1 MKKYLKIS
9 LEILLVTVLLST
21 VLCVLAYAK
30 EAFEGEDE
38 IGCPH
43 YYNSEYDWCLYGKKC
58 VKCGK
63 VFENALGHN
72 FRTERRAEDKT
83 CYVEICRRCGKT
95 FTRAHAGLNPEK
107 DWCTEGKKC
116 SICGYTSEALGHDLD
131 SNEKCRRC
139 GETEC
144 NHVYNV
150 AKATCKLAKKCTKC
164 GEVKDEVDPN
174 NHNFRTTRD
183 DKGTTKKCS
192 WCGKE
197 EVTPHDFDE
206 NNKCKICGYILK
218 VKIEEH
224 THVAKENE
232 TPCTKDTVCKVCNE
246 VLRKAGHRYG
256 TTYKNDDKN
265 HWLTCTVE
273 GCDKE
278 SAKQAHIFKNGS
290 NKCSICGFSKEGM
303 TCKHSKENLVVAYI
317 RQNYGKHIEV
327 TTCIACGVE
336 IDRNTV
342 ACTSEKTIDS
352 KVICKC
358 GATLVCG
365 EKYTV
370 NGHKENYYTTRYKQ
384 NSDGKTHEKL
394 NYCSRCKTEWV
405 IEDKEDHV
413 YEYGKCK
420 FCGYKQSGADYSDCN
435 HKNAKSEY
443 TYCSSAQHYTK
454 KCGDCGKLL
463 ELEKHNF
470 ENGKCK
476 DCKYECD
483 HKGNEKITYNKIE
496 NDDENHE
503 KVVKCGTCGKE
514 RKENENHRFKLGE
527 QSKTIDGV
535 KHANYDTKCMDC
547 GYQCPHKEHETMCT
561 PYVESVVIVA
571 RGKKHLVDSRCTKC
585 LGDSIFQKEEEHD
598 FQNSIC
604 TKCKYVCRH
613 DKYKDGKCEFCGLCK
628 EHNFEKG
635 ICAICGI
642 EEGCKDTETH
652 EHTLVCDKTI
662 TPFHKL
668 YYRCKET
675 GKKWEAT
682 EKNKILGGTI
692 SIDGSDPKCEACGEV
707 MHVHKYSGKPI
718 AVIEMT
724 NERHNVIMNCK
735 CGKVPVRGAHE
746 YNEKGKCI
754 CGKEKDVEIAKC
766 TKIKFEK
773 SSITVNTGDNVD
785 LKKYLKIEPESANVS
800 VNLVWSMQTPLGK
813 EIVKLNADGR
823 IYFRQKV
830 DGVQVS
836 VRDKVTNKSASI
848 TVKSKGA
855 TIESNGGKDYSD
867 VSKDSW
873 YKDNVDKATEEG
885 IFNGVSDELF
895 EPEAYVTRGMFV
907 TALARMDKADTK
919 GYAKLFNDVL
929 SDEYYSE
936 SIAWASA
943 NGIVNGVGDGKFA
956 PDEFVTREEMSV
968 MIYNYIKLQ
977 YKSLLEDSSESN
989 VVFSDDDKI
998 SSWAKDA
1005 VYALAKMGLLNGKG
1019 DGKFAPQDNVTR
1031 AEAATIL
1038 VRLSEKV
1045 VVSDCDHKGNEKI
1058 TYNKI
1063 ENDDDN
1069 HEKVIE
1075 CGTCGKEIKEN
1086 ENHRFK
1092 LGEQIKTIDG
1102 VNHYNYD
1109 TKCMDC
1115 GYQCPHKEHEIMCTP
1130 MGEAVEIGRKK
1141 HMVDSRCTKCLG
1153 DAIFQKHEDHD
1164 FQNGICTKC
1173 EYVCRHDG
1181 YKDGKCEFC
1190 GLCKEHNFEKG
1201 ICAICGIEEG
1211 CKDTETH

>member
-1 MKKYLKIS
+1 MKKYQKIS

-30 EAFEGEDE
+30 EAFDGEDE

-63 VFENALGHN
+63 VFENALGHK

-95 FTRAHAGLNPEK
+95 FTHAHEGLNPEK
-107 DWCTEGKKC
+107 EWCTEGKKC
-116 SICGYTSEALGHDLD
+116 SICGYISDALGHDTD
-131 SNEKCRRC
+131 SNGKCRRC
-139 GETEC
+139 GNSTC
-144 NHVYNV
+144 DHVRNIERP
-150 AKATCKLAKKCTKC
+150 TCKLAQKCTKC
-164 GEVKDEVDPN
+164 GYVFEEVNPN
-174 NHNFRTTRD
+174 SHNFRTTRD
-183 DKGTTKKCS
+183 DNGTTKKCS

-420 FCGYKQSGADYSDCN
+420 FCGYKQSGVDYSDCN

-463 ELEKHNF
+463 ELKKHNF

-496 NDDENHE
+496 NDDDNHE
-503 KVVKCGTCGKE
+503 KVVECGTCGKE
-514 RKENENHRFKLGE
+514 IRKEKEKHEYNGGKWSSSGICNLCHYHCSHSKGRYETIIKAMYGSAFNSAGNYIYPDQRVGGPYQDEWEHAIVSVCDICGDFFGNVRYEPHKFENGICRECEKACGH
-527 QSKTIDGV
+527 IDG
-535 KHANYDTKCMDC
+535 Y
-547 GYQCPHKEHETMCT
+547 
-561 PYVESVVIVA
+561 I
-571 RGKKHLVDSRCTKC
+571 
-585 LGDSIFQKEEEHD
+585 
-598 FQNSIC
+598 
-604 TKCKYVCRH
+604 
-613 DKYKDGKCEFCGLCK
+613 DGKCEFCGLCK
-628 EHNFEKG
+628 EHDFENGVCKNCNYECQHAFVNGKCVKCNIECQEHNFENGKCKNCNYICLQHKYNEKG

-642 EEGCKDTETH
+642 EEGCKDTEIH
-652 EHTLVCDKTI
+652 EHTLVCDKTV

-724 NERHNVIMNCK
+724 NETHNVIMNCK

-785 LKKYLKIEPESANVS
+785 LKKYLKIEPENANVS
-800 VNLVWSMQTPLGK
+800 VNLVWSMQSPLGK

-830 DGVQVS
+830 DGVQIS

-977 YKSLLEDSSESN
+977 YKSLLEDSSEDN

-1019 DGKFAPQDNVTR
+1019 NGEFAPQDNVTR

-1045 VVSDCDHKGNEKI
+1045 VV
-1058 TYNKI
+1058 NK
-1063 ENDDDN
+1063 
-1069 HEKVIE
+1069 
-1075 CGTCGKEIKEN
+1075 
-1086 ENHRFK
+1086 
-1092 LGEQIKTIDG
+1092 
-1102 VNHYNYD
+1102 
-1109 TKCMDC
+1109 
-1115 GYQCPHKEHEIMCTP
+1115 
-1130 MGEAVEIGRKK
+1130 
-1141 HMVDSRCTKCLG
+1141 
-1153 DAIFQKHEDHD
+1153 
-1164 FQNGICTKC
+1164 
-1173 EYVCRHDG
+1173 
-1181 YKDGKCEFC
+1181 
-1190 GLCKEHNFEKG
+1190 
-1201 ICAICGIEEG
+1201 
-1211 CKDTETH
+1211 